1 MSSPSPASNVTL
13 NTTATGSKMNNAFD
27 PAAAAGLD
35 EELRSL
41 IDRRV
46 RLLGPAYRL
55 FYQNPVE
62 VSRGQGVILYDRHGN
77 DYLDAYNNVVSV
89 GHCHPRVVAAVH
101 EQMQTLCTHT
111 RYVQESIL
119 DYAQDLL
126 STFGGTIGASGH
138 VMLTCTG
145 SEANDLATRIARHH
159 TGRRGIIVTDEAYH
173 GNSAMVVG
181 FSPSLGENSPLDPW
195 VRQVPAPDS
204 YRCDPATLG
213 ERMAADVAR
222 QIKDLQRHGD
232 GLAAFIVD
240 SSFSSDGI
248 YVEPTTLLA
257 PVAKVVRE
265 AGGLFVADEVQSG
278 FGRLGDSLWG
288 YQRHGINPDIITMGK
303 PMGNGFPVAG
313 LAITPEAVAKFGRDM
328 RYFNTFGGNTVAV
341 AAAQAVLD
349 VIRDE
354 DLLAN
359 ARRVGGL
366 IQAGVRELAE
376 QHEAIGDVR
385 GSGLYVGVEMVSERT
400 SKTPDAARAAAIVNG
415 LRERRVLISATGFH
429 GNTLK
434 IRPPLVFGEQHAERL
449 LTELAAT
456 LAAL

>member
-1 MSSPSPASNVTL
+1 MST

-27 PAAAAGLD
+27 PSAATGLD
-35 EELRSL
+35 DALRGL
-41 IDRRV
+41 IARRA

-62 VSRGQGVILYDRHGN
+62 VSRGEGVLLYDRRGL

-89 GHCHPRVVAAVH
+89 GHGHPRVVAAVH

-119 DYAQDLL
+119 DYAEDLL
-126 STFGGTIGASGH
+126 GTFGGTIGAEGH

-145 SEANDLATRIARHH
+145 SEANDLAMRIARHH
-159 TGRRGIIVTDEAYH
+159 TGKRGIIVTDEAYH
-173 GNSAMVVG
+173 GNSSVTAG
-181 FSPSLGENSPLDPW
+181 FSPSMGENSPLGTW

-204 YRCDPATLG
+204 YRVDPATLG
-213 ERMAADVAR
+213 EKMAADVAR

-240 SSFSSDGI
+240 SAFSSDGI
-248 YVEPTTLLA
+248 YVDPVTLLA

-278 FGRLGDSLWG
+278 FGRLGETLWG
-288 YQRHGINPDIITMGK
+288 YQRHGIDPDIVTMGK

-313 LAITPEAVAKFGRDM
+313 LAVTPAAVERFGREL

-341 AAAQAVLD
+341 AAAQAVLN

-359 ARRVGGL
+359 ARRVGGVL
-366 IQAGVRELAE
+366 MAGLRELAQKYE
-376 QHEAIGDVR
+376 SIGDVR
-385 GSGLYVGVEMVSERT
+385 GSGLYVGVEMVSDRVR
-400 SKTPDAARAAAIVNG
+400 KTPNAQAAAAIVNG

-456 LAAL
+456 LKTLD